1 VAVANRAEQALSAAR
16 SLNVSLLT
24 PIELGRRSRRTI
36 DGVLL
41 TVGALLLALASELA
55 ASAPGTIGT
64 SPMR

>member
-24 PIELGRRSRRTI
+24 PIELGRRNRRTI